1 MLCQVCLQ
9 SFCQLTPRQHDAPAA
24 AFALES
30 DVSAQTRDSPLI
42 RTARVLL
49 PETKVIVETQVG

>member
-9 SFCQLTPRQHDAPAA
+9 SFCQLTPCQHNAPAA
-24 AFALES
+24 AFALEP
-30 DVSAQTRDSPLI
+30 DVCAQTSDSPLV

-49 PETKVIVETQVG
+49 SETKMIVETQVG